1 MDKTQ
6 IIKMY
11 QYKAIVVRVVDG
23 DTVVLN
29 IDLGFNVCM
38 NESCRLAGI
47 DTPELTSTNSEEKAK
62 AVVAKKFL
70 AKILQEGKEVT
81 INSKAL
87 DKYRRPLVEIL
98 VSGMSISVNQ
108 KMIDS
113 GLAKKYGIRH
123 QISEAMNG
131 N

>member
-1 MDKTQ
+1 
-6 IIKMY
+6 MY

-47 DTPELTSTNSEEKAK
+47 NTPELTSTISEEKAK

>member
-1 MDKTQ
+1 
-6 IIKMY
+6 MY

-70 AKILQEGKEVT
+70 AKILQEGREVT

-98 VSGMSISVNQ
+98 VSGMSISINQ

>member
-1 MDKTQ
+1 
-6 IIKMY
+6 MY

-47 DTPELTSTNSEEKAK
+47 NTPELTSTNSEEKAK

-98 VSGMSISVNQ
+98 VSGMNKSVNQ